1 MCGHQFHRGKW
12 ENALAVRLLFQ
23 FDRRMTDNSFQTC
36 KIKAMSEGYVFAQK
50 VDEGFPGG
58 HIVGGKVVV
67 AIGGIVFVQA
77 NSLEEA
83 LQYLMNNTKK
93 LKCMQGAFTGLR
105 ELAKYSKSVDEL
117 KKKIDESWVNGDS
130 EAKVIYEDVYLP
142 ELPLAG
148 SDYFLRFLYSV
159 EDLEFWGVGDLKTD
173 QAVYEEPSAFERKR
187 GHYRA
192 DLQLDEELILNVP
205 I

>member
-1 MCGHQFHRGKW
+1 MKDTF
-12 ENALAVRLLFQ
+12 LLKRWTK
-23 FDRRMTDNSFQTC
+23 D
-36 KIKAMSEGYVFAQK
+36 
-50 VDEGFPGG
+50 FP
-58 HIVGGKVVV
+58 V
-67 AIGGIVFVQA
+67 AILLVERLSSLPGDIVFVQA

-93 LKCMQGAFTGLR
+93 FKCMQGAFTGLR

-192 DLQLDEELILNVP
+192 DLKLDEELVLNVP

>member
-1 MCGHQFHRGKW
+1 MAILLV
-12 ENALAVRLLFQ
+12 ERLSSL
-23 FDRRMTDNSFQTC
+23 
-36 KIKAMSEGYVFAQK
+36 
-50 VDEGFPGG
+50 PGD
-58 HIVGGKVVV
+58 
-67 AIGGIVFVQA
+67 IVFVQA

-173 QAVYEEPSAFERKR
+173 QAVYEEPSVFERKR
-187 GHYRA
+187 GHYQA
-192 DLQLDEELILNVP
+192 DLQLDEELVLNVD